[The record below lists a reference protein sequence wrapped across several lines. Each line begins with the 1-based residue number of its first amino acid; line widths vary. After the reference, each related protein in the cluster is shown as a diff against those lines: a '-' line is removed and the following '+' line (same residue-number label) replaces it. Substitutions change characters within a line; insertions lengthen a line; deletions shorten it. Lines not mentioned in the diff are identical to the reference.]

1 MAPRTKTAGA
11 QAPGKAAA
19 ERELIARGCGR
30 YVRRGTKGRVMGR
43 GDLGRALAAG
53 RLRKVLTVANP
64 CQGGIA
70 ATAVRHGKRAA
81 RVPRK

>member
-30 YVRRGTKGRVMGR
+30 YVRRGKGRVMGR
-43 GDLGRALAAG
+43 DDLGRALAAG
-53 RLRKVLTVANP
+53 RLRKVTVANP
-64 CQGGIA
+64 CQGDRGD
-70 ATAVRHGKRAA
+70 RR
-81 RVPRK
+81 